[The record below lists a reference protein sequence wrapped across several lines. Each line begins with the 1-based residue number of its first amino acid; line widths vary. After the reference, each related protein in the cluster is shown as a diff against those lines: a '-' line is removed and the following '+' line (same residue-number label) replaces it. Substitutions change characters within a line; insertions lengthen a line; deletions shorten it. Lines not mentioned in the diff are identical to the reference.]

1 MKYSE
6 LIEKTTKRVN
16 DLPMIFAFSQE
27 QLDNALDDM
36 GLSMKDMK
44 GDELIRMGFGAFC
57 LKSDLDY
64 VLSEL
69 AAVED
74 MKRDFIRDYE
84 QAYDAFFYEMGNHE
98 YHINCYQ
105 GDWDVLSCFGLD
117 DDVCEFED
125 GKGADE
131 YMDAMGL
138 SPVTKA
144 AYHDARG
151 DFLRMADEK
160 GWY

>member
-1 MKYSE
+1 MNYKDFSDM
-6 LIEKTTKRVN
+6 LQKRAN
-16 DLPMIFAFSQE
+16 ALPMIFAFSNE
-27 QLDNALDDM
+27 QLDKVLDDM
-36 GLSMKDMK
+36 GLSLKDMK
-44 GDELIRMGFGAFC
+44 GDKLIRMGVGAFC

-69 AAVED
+69 HAVDE
-74 MKRDFIRDYE
+74 MKREFIEDYE
-84 QAYDAFFYEMGNHE
+84 HAYDAFMYEMGNHE
-98 YHINCYQ
+98 YHINWQ

-117 DDVCEFED
+117 DDVCKYED
-125 GKGADE
+125 GKDVGE

-144 AYHDARG
+144 AYYDARG

>member
-16 DLPMIFAFSQE
+16 DLPMIFAFSPE

-36 GLSMKDMK
+36 GLSMKDMNEIK
-44 GDELIRMGFGAFC
+44 LIRMGFGAFC
-57 LKSDLDY
+57 LKSDLGHIM
-64 VLSEL
+64 SEL
-69 AAVED
+69 DAVND

-84 QAYDAFFYEMGNHE
+84 QAYDAFMYEMGNHE
-98 YHINCYQ
+98 YHINGE

-117 DDVCEFED
+117 DDVCEYED
-125 GKGADE
+125 GKDADE

>member
-16 DLPMIFAFSQE
+16 DLPMIFAFSSE

-44 GDELIRMGFGAFC
+44 GDKLIRIGFGAFC

-69 AAVED
+69 HAVED
-74 MKRDFIRDYE
+74 TKRDFIKDYE
-84 QAYDAFFYEMGNHE
+84 QAYDAFMYEMGNHE
-98 YHINCYQ
+98 YHINGE

-117 DDVCEFED
+117 DDVCEYED
-125 GKGADE
+125 GKDVDE

-138 SPVTKA
+138 SLMTKL

-151 DFLRMADEK
+151 DFLCIADEK

>member
-1 MKYSE
+1 MKYTE
-6 LIEKTTKRVN
+6 FKDMLQKKAN
-16 DLPMIFAFSQE
+16 DLPIIFAFSNE
-27 QLDNALDDM
+27 QLDNALYDM
-36 GLSMKDMK
+36 GLNLNDMK
-44 GDELIRMGFGAFC
+44 GDKLIMMGSGVFC

-64 VLSEL
+64 VYSEL
-69 AAVED
+69 NAVDD
-74 MKRDFIRDYE
+74 MKRDFIKDYE

-98 YHINCYQ
+98 YHINLQ
-105 GDWDVLSCFGLD
+105 ADWDVLSCFGLD
-117 DDVCEFED
+117 DDVCEYED
-125 GKGADE
+125 GKDVDE

-151 DFLRMADEK
+151 DFLRMAYEK